1 MILAAN
7 IDFIINLGQSEIF
20 IMHPIATVPSLSELK
35 QLLQDLQ
42 LNCSASEMHGL
53 VTGLLA
59 GGVRLNRQQLVK
71 VLEAHT
77 ETNQAFDDALIASLW
92 QMQLATLDALGASE
106 LIFCPLLPSDDE
118 KLPERVLALADWC
131 QGMLATFGLA
141 VRGDDARLQEGDI
154 QETLRDLVN
163 IANVGG
169 DMEDENE
176 EDERAYVELF
186 EFVRLAVIH
195 LFEEMSPTEEH
206 RLQHE
211 QLH

>member
-1 MILAAN
+1 
-7 IDFIINLGQSEIF
+7 
-20 IMHPIATVPSLSELK
+20 MHPIATVPSHSELK

-59 GGVRLNRQQLVK
+59 GGVRLNRQQLIK

-106 LIFCPLLPSDDE
+106 LIFTPLLPSDDE
-118 KLPERVLALADWC
+118 SLPERVLALADWC
-131 QGMLATFGLA
+131 QGVLATFGLA
-141 VRGDDARLQEGDI
+141 VRGDDKRLQEGDI

-163 IANVGG
+163 IANSVVKWT
-169 DMEDENE
+169 MPAKKTNVPMLNCLSLS
-176 EDERAYVELF
+176 AW
-186 EFVRLAVIH
+186 
-195 LFEEMSPTEEH
+195 
-206 RLQHE
+206 Q
-211 QLH
+211 